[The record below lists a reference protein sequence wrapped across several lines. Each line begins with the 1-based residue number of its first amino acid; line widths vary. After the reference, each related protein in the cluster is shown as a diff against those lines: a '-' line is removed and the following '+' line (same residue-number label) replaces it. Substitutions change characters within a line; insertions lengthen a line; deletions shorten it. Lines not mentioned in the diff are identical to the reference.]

1 MLIKILKKVLKPY
14 GKANF
19 LTSLPKNSRVL
30 DVGCGNNSPHNAK
43 KLRNDIFYVG
53 IDIEDYNQS
62 TKSLDVADEYIIA
75 NSNTFS
81 RDIDAIQYDFDAI
94 ISSHNLE
101 HCDNREA
108 VLRSMSKKLLA
119 GGKFYL
125 AFPSSQSVKFPKR
138 TNTLNYF
145 DDTTHVDL
153 PPNVPWVL
161 SVLKEFNLHV
171 DVFSDG
177 YRPLI
182 LRLLGMLIEPISILT
197 GKRYL
202 GSWEYHGF
210 ETIIIASKRI

>member
-94 ISSHNLE
+94 ISSHNL
-101 HCDNREA
+101 
-108 VLRSMSKKLLA
+108 VA